1 MLRRDAMETTG
12 REWLEQQITI
22 FFGREEPWLAPAARY
37 ALADRIYNNWM
48 QVSTQVIDDL
58 VEASNLA
65 LASMETAALT
75 HPDAAYELAGA
86 IENMQAAVARAKR
99 YLAVP
104 ETGTRERI
112 GISLKENPRDHF
124 SGSRRCEHG
133 R

>member
-1 MLRRDAMETTG
+1 METTG
-12 REWLEQQITI
+12 RARLEHQIKS
-22 FFGREEPWLAPAARY
+22 FGLMHGLELKRLDRQ
-37 ALADRIYNNWM
+37 ALTDEIYDNWM

-86 IENMQAAVARAKR
+86 IENMQAALARAKR

>member
-1 MLRRDAMETTG
+1 MEKTG
-12 REWLEQQITI
+12 RARLEHQIKS
-22 FFGREEPWLAPAARY
+22 FGLMHGLELSTQTRQ
-37 ALADRIYNNWM
+37 ALTDEIYDNWM

-58 VEASNLA
+58 VGAG
-65 LASMETAALT
+65 ETALDAMERASSV
-75 HPDAAYELAGA
+75 HPNAAYELT
-86 IENMQAAVARAKR
+86 IPMVSLRQAVARAKR

>member
-1 MLRRDAMETTG
+1 METTG
-12 REWLEQQITI
+12 RK
-22 FFGREEPWLAPAARY
+22 WLARQISVFIRAKHLFLVEEQLIG
-37 ALADRIYNNWM
+37 LAGHIYGNWM

-58 VEASNLA
+58 VGAG
-65 LASMETAALT
+65 ETALDAMERASSV
-75 HPDAAYELAGA
+75 HPNAAYELT
-86 IENMQAAVARAKR
+86 IPMVSLRQAVARAKR